1 MKIFLLTLASSLLIA
16 LMMSF
21 RLGRP
26 WPVLDNYKDMKNRED
41 GDTDSLAQSQSC
53 RGFNRLLFKL
63 FAGNYSNTITN

>member
-26 WPVLDNYKDMKNRED
+26 WPVLDNYKAMKHRAD
-41 GDTDSLAQSQSC
+41 GDTDS
-53 RGFNRLLFKL
+53 
-63 FAGNYSNTITN
+63 